1 MVLRVYF
8 LIIIHDKKRTPNI
21 RQLESSIAISA
32 SCNLNPS
39 HLKNICKKWWYDV
52 HRWYSPTLSDYI
64 VWEVSRLQNKK
75 LSLVRYATVDEHII
89 MHWLRSSIIQSMGA
103 NHKTSPH
110 LTSHPLAN
118 LLAALS
124 SVWKCPPFQACTN
137 SSYWRF
143 PQISHL
149 TKKHLPNLVAGVIQ
163 HFCVK
168 HPKKVTVTA

>member
-8 LIIIHDKKRTPNI
+8 LITIHDKKRTPNI

-64 VWEVSRLQNKK
+64 VWEVSLLQNKK
-75 LSLVRYATVDEHII
+75 LSLVRYATVDERII

-103 NHKTSPH
+103 NHKTSPTSDLASLGKLAGCTVLGLEMSAFPGMH
-110 LTSHPLAN
+110 QQLILTISSNFTPDKKTSTKSCCGGDST
-118 LLAALS
+118 LL
-124 SVWKCPPFQACTN
+124 C
-137 SSYWRF
+137 
-143 PQISHL
+143 
-149 TKKHLPNLVAGVIQ
+149 
-163 HFCVK
+163 
-168 HPKKVTVTA
+168 